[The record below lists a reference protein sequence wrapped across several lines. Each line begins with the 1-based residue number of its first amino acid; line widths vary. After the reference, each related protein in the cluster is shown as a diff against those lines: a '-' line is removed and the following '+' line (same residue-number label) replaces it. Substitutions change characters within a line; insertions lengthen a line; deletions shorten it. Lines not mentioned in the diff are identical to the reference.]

1 VFKEEKDSAMM
12 LAFYERRVGKEH
24 FAAAAAATVRAW

>member
-24 FAAAAAATVRAW
+24 FAAAATVRAW